1 MKNICFILIC
11 LTFLSVLP
19 SYATKVIVN
28 DDKDR
33 IVYSRSS
40 RPPKVLVNEQQTET
54 KKNFDILDENP
65 YDGYQKNSWIRTR
78 SIYDSNYN
86 DSIFPLA
93 NDMREELIGI
103 KWNNGTWVYP
113 LPPDAIEKF
122 KSGEYM
128 MSPTEEQQRNRIDEN
143 QNIVETTYIED
154 TRFNRTS
161 REAADYYMVDM
172 VKAPNTLVPS
182 WTAEQ

>member
-1 MKNICFILIC
+1 MKNICFILAC

-40 RPPKVLVNEQQTET
+40 RPPKVIVNEQQVENGQNNSYQNDSYQNNST
-54 KKNFDILDENP
+54 KT
-65 YDGYQKNSWIRTR
+65 SWIKTQ
-78 SIYDSNYN
+78 SINNPIYN
-86 DSIFPLA
+86 WSIFELQE
-93 NDMREELIGI
+93 NIREELVGTT
-103 KWNNGTWVYP
+103 WNYP
-113 LPPDAIEKF
+113 VHLTRPLGYN
-122 KSGEYM
+122 S
-128 MSPTEEQQRNRIDEN
+128 EEIPEQNNIQNNN

-154 TRFNRTS
+154 QRFNRTS

-182 WTAEQ
+182 WVPEE